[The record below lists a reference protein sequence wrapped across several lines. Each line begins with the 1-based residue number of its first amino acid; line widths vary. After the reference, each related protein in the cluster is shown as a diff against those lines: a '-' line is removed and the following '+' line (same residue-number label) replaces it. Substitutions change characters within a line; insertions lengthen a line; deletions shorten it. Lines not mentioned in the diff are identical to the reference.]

1 MRFDKF
7 TFKAQEAVEA
17 AAETARRLK
26 NQEID
31 IAHLLLGMISLAE
44 SIVKD

>member
-7 TFKAQEAVEA
+7 TFKAQESVEV

-31 IAHLLLGMISLAE
+31 TAHLLLGMLY
-44 SIVKD
+44 